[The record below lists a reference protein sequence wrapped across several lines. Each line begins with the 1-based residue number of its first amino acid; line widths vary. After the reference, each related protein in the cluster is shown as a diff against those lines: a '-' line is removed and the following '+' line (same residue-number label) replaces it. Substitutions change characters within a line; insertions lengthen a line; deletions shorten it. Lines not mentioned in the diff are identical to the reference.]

1 MSRLT
6 DLLAEAKAKDPAFG
20 AALEEEYRHLT
31 SRRAFGLNFERHRP
45 EAVELPGK
53 VITRGDRVR
62 VLPPRGVLE
71 RGAQTLWVVKRV
83 SNEDGRA
90 VAHLEEDDPTSEEP
104 QRCAVDCEKLVVVA
118 RFRDRIFPGLAETGR
133 VDRAAETTPAHTVIN
148 GENFHVLKALT
159 YTHRGKVDAIYID
172 PPYNTGAR
180 DWKYNNDYVASD
192 DQYRHSK
199 WLAFMERRLE
209 IARELLNP
217 DDSVLIVTI
226 DEKEYLRLGLL
237 LEQTFPEANIQ
248 MVTSSIKP
256 SGSQRGNEFSRVE
269 EFIFFAM
276 LGDAHPRTST
286 TDMLRDTEKG
296 LTASSVT
303 WQGLRRRGSTDW
315 KRSHRPNGFYPLF
328 ISCTDGSVQSVGEPI
343 PLAQDRRSVVPPAG
357 TWAAWPLDPK
367 GAEGRWQVSPE
378 RLREQLAEG
387 TAALRRGDQRTGSA
401 TVVYL
406 KGGDL
411 TAVRSGAFAV
421 DGRDA
426 EGKINVLPAALAT
439 RKAKSMWVMPS
450 HDASAHGTA
459 LLTRF
464 LPERKF
470 PFPKSLYAVEDA
482 LRFFVKDKPDATI
495 LDFFSGSGTTAHAVM
510 RLNKQDDGRRQCLSV
525 TNNEV
530 GADEQK
536 VLRKDGLRPGDA
548 DWERWGICDY
558 ITKPRVT
565 AAITGKTPEGQP
577 VKGDYKFTDMFPMA
591 DGFEA
596 NARFFTL
603 TYESPLAVTHGL
615 AFERIAPLLWLKAGA
630 AGRQITVE
638 PESGWE
644 LADTYGLLTDLDH
657 AAAFTHAVAE
667 NPGIRVAYIVTND
680 DGRFQRVA
688 QRLPE
693 GVEAVRLYESY
704 LTNFSVDLGE

>member
-1 MSRLT
+1 VSRLT

-62 VLPPRGVLE
+62 VLPPRGSLE
-71 RGAQTLWVVKRV
+71 RGDQALWVVKRI

-90 VAHLEEDDPTSEEP
+90 VAQLEEDNPSSDEP
-104 QRCAVDCEKLVVVA
+104 QRRAVDCEDLVVVA
-118 RFRDRIFPGLAETGR
+118 RFKDRIFPGLVETGR
-133 VDRAAETTPAHTVIN
+133 VDRAAETTPAHTVLN
-148 GENFHVLKALT
+148 GENFHALKALT

-180 DWKYNNDYVASD
+180 DWKYNNDYVEETDA
-192 DQYRHSK
+192 YRHSK

-209 IARELLNP
+209 LAKDLLSP
-217 DDSVLIVTI
+217 DDSVLVVSI

-237 LEQTFPEANIQ
+237 LNQVFPDARIQ
-248 MVTSSIKP
+248 MVTTIIKP
-256 SGSQRGNEFSRVE
+256 EGTGRKNEFSRTNEFLFFVMIGACQLRPTEDSMVE
-269 EFIFFAM
+269 AAVDEAEPTANPTPFEWRNLRRRERESVRGSRPSQFYGIFIERESGYIHSITEALADDVDVRTIQPPPGCFAVYPRNKAGKDM
-276 LGDAHPRTST
+276 IWSITPDTFNRLLANKFIRYNGKIVQFLQEGTVAAIRRGDAEISGVDQYGGVVGHFRAGEKRVMPKTLWVKASHNAQASGSL
-286 TDMLRDTEKG
+286 MLRD
-296 LTASSVT
+296 L
-303 WQGLRRRGSTDW
+303 
-315 KRSHRPNGFYPLF
+315 
-328 ISCTDGSVQSVGEPI
+328 I
-343 PLAQDRRSVVPPAG
+343 
-357 TWAAWPLDPK
+357 
-367 GAEGRWQVSPE
+367 GAR
-378 RLREQLAEG
+378 A
-387 TAALRRGDQRTGSA
+387 
-401 TVVYL
+401 
-406 KGGDL
+406 
-411 TAVRSGAFAV
+411 
-421 DGRDA
+421 
-426 EGKINVLPAALAT
+426 
-439 RKAKSMWVMPS
+439 
-450 HDASAHGTA
+450 
-459 LLTRF
+459 
-464 LPERKF
+464 F

-482 LRFFVKDKPDATI
+482 LRFFISHKPNAVV
-495 LDFFSGSGTTAHAVM
+495 LDFFAGSGTTSHAVM
-510 RLNKQDDGRRQCLSV
+510 RLNRQYGGARQCISV

-530 GADEQK
+530 SAEEQMA
-536 VLRKDGLRPGDA
+536 LRASQLRPGDA
-548 DWERWGICDY
+548 GWEEWGISEY
-558 ITKPRVT
+558 ITKPRLA
-565 AAITGKTPEGQP
+565 AAITGRTPEGVP
-577 VKGDYKFTDMFPMA
+577 CRGSYRFVDSFPMA
-591 DGFEA
+591 EGFEA